1 MMSRQE
7 RGAKGGYAT
16 TGTTLEQHRQD
27 LQEVR
32 EYLQLNLDAKLFD
45 VVLCCNMGYS
55 RAGSIMKA
63 LKENV

>member
-16 TGTTLEQHRQD
+16 NGTTLAQHRRD

-32 EYLQLNLDAKLFD
+32 EYMQANPEAKLFD
-45 VVLCCNMGYS
+45 VVLCCNMG
-55 RAGSIMKA
+55 IM
-63 LKENV
+63 KENV